1 MFFALLTLISALSI
15 SVTAAYF
22 SIFGLTALFPATAI
36 AVMIMGIVLEIGK
49 IISAVWLHKNWHNV
63 NVSKILRTYMISAIV
78 VLMLITDIG
87 VFGFL
92 SRGHLE
98 AVSPMQGIQ
107 DKIDRIDDQIKT
119 EQDIIDKANKQL
131 KELDDSIDVYFKNDR
146 VTLGLKARKEQEG
159 ERKLLGDTINKEQK
173 KIDELKNQEMPLKEQ
188 MEAAATNIGPLKY
201 VAQLFFSDYKNH
213 IDTVVQ
219 IMICIIIGVFD
230 PLAISLVIA
239 STISMA
245 DYWRERKPSKPAE
258 KTVEKIVKQQP
269 KIEPKKEQKILEKI
283 SKSIYNIKH
292 RHWGYG
298 NPNKPKK

>member
-1 MFFALLTLISALSI
+1 MLFALLTLISALSI

-36 AVMIMGIVLEIGK
+36 AVMIMGIVLEVGK
-49 IISAVWLHKNWHNV
+49 IVAAVWLHKHWKSE
-63 NVSKILRTYMISAIV
+63 NVSKILKTYMISAII

-98 AVSPMQGIQ
+98 SISPMQGIQ
-107 DKIDRIDDQIKT
+107 DKIDRIEEQIKT

-131 KELDDSIDVYFKNDR
+131 KSLDDSIDAYFRNDR
-146 VTLGLKARKEQEG
+146 VTLGLKARKEQEA
-159 ERKLLGDTINKEQK
+159 ERKMLNDTIAKEQK
-173 KIDELKNQEMPLKEQ
+173 KIDELKNQEMPLKQQ
-188 MEAAATNIGPLKY
+188 MEEVVTNIGPLKY
-201 VAQLFFSDYKNH
+201 VAQLFFDDYKSH

-239 STISMA
+239 STISMSE
-245 DYWRERKPSKPAE
+245 YWDNRRG
-258 KTVEKIVKQQP
+258 
-269 KIEPKKEQKILEKI
+269 KKSEQKISQPQPKTEVKKEEKPVEKKH
-283 SKSIYNIKH
+283 SSFYNKF

-298 NPNKPKK
+298 DPKDK